1 MGGAERAERKRKQQA
16 AQTAKAASAAHQD
29 RGSRRGAVGVVVI
42 VVLAVFVGGGMWLQQ
57 SSDSGALPATI
68 PVAAPGPVYQVAAE
82 GDAVQ
87 IGKPNAPVAIDVY
100 EDFLCSGCGQLEQ
113 LYGGQLEDAAA
124 AGQARVVYHP
134 VAILD
139 DYSTPAGYSTLAAG
153 AALCAAEAGVFPRF
167 HDSLFDTQPRG
178 AGGPAWT
185 SAQLLQLGS
194 ALGAGD
200 DFMRCVQGDHERVAD
215 ATDQARQY
223 LSARRPDGR
232 FGTPTILVNG
242 AVVDTSEPGWLDD
255 ALGAAR

>member
-29 RGSRRGAVGVVVI
+29 RGSRRGAVAVVVI

-57 SSDSGALPATI
+57 SDSGALPSTI
-68 PVAAPGPVYQVAAE
+68 PVAAPGPAYQVTAQ

-113 LYGGQLEDAAA
+113 LYGAQLEEAAA

-139 DYSTPAGYSTLAAG
+139 DYSAPEGYSTLAAG

-185 SAQLLQLGS
+185 SAQLVQLGS
-194 ALGAGD
+194 ALGAGA
-200 DFMRCVQGDHERVAD
+200 DFARCVQGDHERVAE

-223 LSARRPDGR
+223 VSARRPDGR

-242 AVVDTSEPGWLDD
+242 AVADTSEPGWLDD